1 MSEQVNKSASM
12 PEKELSE
19 DILRNVSGGYDEN
32 LEFSQEQIE
41 KGICGKGITAET
53 FPRIIE
59 NGRTGGCVCIW
70 WERGSTQRDDCCY
83 LYMNR
88 STGQLYCEL
97 CGYVE
102 K

>member
-19 DILRNVSGGYDEN
+19 DTLRNVSGGYDEY
-32 LEFSQEQIE
+32 LEFLQEQIE
-41 KGICGKGITAET
+41 KGICGKGVTAET
-53 FPRIIE
+53 FPRITE
-59 NGRTGGCVCIW
+59 NGRTGGCECIW
-70 WERGSTQRDDCCY
+70 YEFGSPHMEDCCY
-83 LYMNR
+83 FYLDR
-88 STGQLYCEL
+88 STGNYYCEL

>member
-41 KGICGKGITAET
+41 KGICGLSLIH
-53 FPRIIE
+53 I
-59 NGRTGGCVCIW
+59 
-70 WERGSTQRDDCCY
+70 
-83 LYMNR
+83 
-88 STGQLYCEL
+88 
-97 CGYVE
+97 
-102 K
+102 